1 MNGLYDEI
9 RIAVH
14 SVWNRRWLALGI
26 AWGLCLLGWLVVAL
40 IPNSYE
46 SQARV
51 FVQMQ
56 SILSNK
62 VNIDSRERKKNIE
75 RVQETLVS
83 SVNLEKVVRG
93 TDLNLSIASDR
104 ELANK
109 VETLRKNIE
118 IKSEKDNLFEITAL
132 TTLQFIQT
140 CQSLGIFA

>member
-40 IPNSYE
+40 IPNTYE

-83 SVNLEKVVRG
+83 SVNLEKVIRG
-93 TDLNLSIASDR
+93 TDLNLSISSDR

-118 IKSEKDNLFEITAL
+118 IKTEKDNLFEITAKSSVE
-132 TTLQFIQT
+132 IDNR
-140 CQSLGIFA
+140 